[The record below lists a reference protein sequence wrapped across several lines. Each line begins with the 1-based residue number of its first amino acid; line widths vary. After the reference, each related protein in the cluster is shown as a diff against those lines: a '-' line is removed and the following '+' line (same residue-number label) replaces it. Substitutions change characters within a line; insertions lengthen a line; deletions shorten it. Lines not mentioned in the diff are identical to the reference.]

1 VTLVWTPGLP
11 TPTVPPRPLPNLLEA
26 SQTTH
31 QQTDLGA
38 SLHAKAYVCSRTPRS
53 IGEPRHLV
61 KACVSSR
68 TPGPIG
74 EPRRIVKACAC
85 SRTPGPIGLSATVT
99 RARSCS
105 TQPPTSTTTRS
116 TTTMRS
122 SSLGGT
128 TSSTMR
134 PIATHAAWSG
144 CFPVCLLATS
154 AAETVE
160 PIVVPYAGCGLGWGS
175 KEPLRI
181 SWGGDTTS
189 STMRPIATDVAWSVG
204 HERCRNGRTDRWR
217 DVDSGGGARNHR
229 ALVGEGIL
237 CRLRCGLLLPMQRGL
252 SVC

>member
-38 SLHAKAYVCSRTPRS
+38 SLHVKACVCSRTPGQ

-116 TTTMRS
+116 TTTTRS

-134 PIATHAAWSG
+134 PIATHVAWSG

-160 PIVVPYAGCGLGWGS
+160 PIVVPYAGCGLGWG
-175 KEPLRI
+175 PRNHCALV
-181 SWGGDTTS
+181 GGGHYVVYDAAYCY
-189 STMRPIATDVAWSVG
+189 RLAWSVG
-204 HERCRNGRTDRWR
+204 HERCKNGRTDRWR
-217 DVDSGGGARNHR
+217 DVDSGGGPRKHR
-229 ALVGEGIL
+229 ALVGEGTL